1 MAAQTG
7 YSLATKGWTAFARGL
22 LLPGDWL
29 QTGYRLYRNL
39 AVANA
44 DGSGHATRSIWPQ
57 IRESPNDGDT
67 IVTSNTKGLF
77 RLTGNLRKYSM
88 LGNRPHSLQFDVRK
102 PL

>member
-7 YSLATKGWTAFARGL
+7 YSLATKGWTAFAGGV

-29 QTGYRLYRNL
+29 QTGYWLYRNL

-67 IVTSNTKGLF
+67 IVTSKHEGAF
-77 RLTGNLRKYSM
+77 PAEG
-88 LGNRPHSLQFDVRK
+88 QFAEVLHAGQ
-102 PL
+102 PPP